1 MRGLHLSPIS
11 ISKMRRIKK
20 FQRDDEWVSMKI
32 ETERSTF
39 DEVEI
44 TKISQGDD
52 GKGWVSFWGLDY
64 RGYLEW
70 HIEIERIERLT
81 IE

>member
-1 MRGLHLSPIS
+1 
-11 ISKMRRIKK
+11 MRRIKK
-20 FQRDDEWVSMKI
+20 YQTENDLVEIRI

-64 RGYLEW
+64 RGYREW
-70 HIEIERIERLT
+70 YIEIERIERLA